1 MVKAPS
7 LSGRRLQDQQFCGA
21 YNDMLTVLKL
31 LGEGCTQSCIAA
43 RFPLA
48 RIGEAHEL
56 LTNALNLVGRM
67 AVLPWA
73 QPGAQPL

>member
-1 MVKAPS
+1 
-7 LSGRRLQDQQFCGA
+7 
-21 YNDMLTVLKL
+21 MLTVLKL